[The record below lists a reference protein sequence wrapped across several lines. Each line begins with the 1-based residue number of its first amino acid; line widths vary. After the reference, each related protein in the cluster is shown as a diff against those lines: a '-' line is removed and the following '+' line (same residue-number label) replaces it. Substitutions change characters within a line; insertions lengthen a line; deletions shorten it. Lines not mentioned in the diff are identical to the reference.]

1 VSGFSKDGI
10 ARFGCQE
17 LRFAA
22 KLDSSEM
29 IRRTERS
36 QKASFLMQSENQP
49 EPKQNPD
56 LTPAV
61 EHVSRAHEALN
72 ALRKRIGEHPELA
85 EAITKLESA
94 LNILTV
100 KTGGM
105 L

>member
-1 VSGFSKDGI
+1 
-10 ARFGCQE
+10 
-17 LRFAA
+17 
-22 KLDSSEM
+22 M
-29 IRRTERS
+29 P
-36 QKASFLMQSENQP
+36 QSTP
-49 EPKQNPD
+49 EPKPIPEHA
-56 LTPAV
+56 PAV
-61 EHVSRAHEALN
+61 EHLSGAHELLN